1 MEVALATAL
10 KTLKAHNYNADGS
23 HYWWCM

>member
-23 HYWWCM
+23 HY